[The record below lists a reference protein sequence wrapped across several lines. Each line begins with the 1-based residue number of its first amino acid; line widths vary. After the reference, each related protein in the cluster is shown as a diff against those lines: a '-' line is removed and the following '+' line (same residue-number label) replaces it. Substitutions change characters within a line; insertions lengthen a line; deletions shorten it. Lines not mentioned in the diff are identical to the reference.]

1 MHINMTKITF
11 YFSDFTRLDLQIKH
25 VSSAQTHTSSLSLRK
40 GPDDEFDQC
49 CMTKPTIV
57 YYTINFKP

>member
-11 YFSDFTRLDLQIKH
+11 YFSDFIRLDLQIKH

-49 CMTKPTIV
+49 CVTEPNTKI
-57 YYTINFKP
+57 Y